1 MIAFIINNNNNNNLN
16 HINMWAFCRAWSKK
30 YNHRFTKPVI
40 FLFIIDKIQEQ
51 ICYTIKYKEEFNMD
65 KKEIKHLAE
74 LSKLEFTD
82 EELEAFGFEF
92 EKLIELADTIK
103 NAEINGEKKL
113 NIIEM
118 NDLREDNPKDSF
130 SSEILLENAPDQK
143 KGYFAVPRIVE

>member
-1 MIAFIINNNNNNNLN
+1 
-16 HINMWAFCRAWSKK
+16 
-30 YNHRFTKPVI
+30 
-40 FLFIIDKIQEQ
+40 
-51 ICYTIKYKEEFNMD
+51 MD

-143 KGYFAVPRIVE
+143 KGYFAVSRIVE